1 MVRPRTL
8 ARYRELTT
16 LREGCNVNLTFGQ
29 KLLIAF
35 GVLLVLV
42 MGAFTLSGDLRLQ
55 RTTAT
60 YVDALIDDT
69 VAQSTSS
76 IAEWLNTRLQ
86 MTESVAEALTKTGT
100 DEEARTVLQAITT
113 GGGFRDVYVGR
124 TDGYMLMKSEA
135 ANATLPADYD
145 PRVRPWYKK
154 AMSLGRASFTE
165 PYQDASTG
173 DTIIST
179 LAPVKRGAY
188 EGVAGA
194 DISLGAIK
202 DTLKTV
208 TLADTGYAALI
219 NAKGTVLFHPNEKLI
234 GKNIKTLT
242 GTKPALDGSVLEYQ
256 ADEQNWSAS
265 FYPISEAR
273 GVDWYLGTF
282 VNQDKINAPVQ
293 NARTTGL
300 VMALIGLLISL
311 AILHV
316 GIKVLMAPLRRLNT
330 AMADIGS
337 GDADLTQ
344 RLDVQAKDEFGQ
356 LADSFNRFVDNIQT
370 VVRDVQRG
378 TDELAG
384 NVRSLRETAGTS
396 RSSVEQQ
403 QAEIDMVATAI
414 NEMSAAAGE
423 IAQNAQQTADAA
435 NTADEDSRASL
446 ETVAASRDAVQKLSK
461 EINSAA
467 GVINTL
473 GQDVTSITSVLEV
486 IQGIAEQTNLLALN
500 AAIEAARA
508 GEAGRG
514 FAVVADEV
522 RNLAQRTQSSTEEIN
537 NMIER
542 LQKGAHDAVEV
553 MNASTAVSNVS
564 MEKAQD
570 AMDALN
576 RIAEAITSINQMTS
590 QIATASEEQT
600 SVTEELN
607 SSITRIADQGQ
618 EAAAAASENDVYSGQ
633 IESIGHTLNQNVS
646 RFRV

>member
-1 MVRPRTL
+1 M
-8 ARYRELTT
+8 
-16 LREGCNVNLTFGQ
+16 NLSFGQ
-29 KLLIAF
+29 KLLAAF
-35 GVLLVLV
+35 SILLLLA

-55 RTTAT
+55 KTTST
-60 YVDALIDDT
+60 YVDALIDDA

-76 IAEWLNTRLQ
+76 IAQWLNTRLQ
-86 MTESVAEALTKTGT
+86 MTEAVAQSLERVEN
-100 DEEARTVLQAITT
+100 DEQARTLLQSITS

-124 TDGYMLMKSEA
+124 TDGYMLMKTEKD
-135 ANATLPADYD
+135 NASLPADYD

-154 AMSLGRASFTE
+154 AMSMGQASFTE
-165 PYQDASTG
+165 PYRDAATS

-179 LAPVKRGAY
+179 LAPVQRGDY
-188 EGVAGA
+188 KGVAGG
-194 DISLGAIK
+194 DIGLGDIEK
-202 DTLKTV
+202 TLETV
-208 TLADTGYAALI
+208 TLANTGYAALI
-219 NAKGTVLFHPNEKLI
+219 NAQGIVLFHPNTALI
-234 GKNIKTLT
+234 GKNIKTLIGKT
-242 GTKPALDGSVLEYQ
+242 PSLDGSAHQYQ
-256 ADEQNWSAS
+256 DDDASWEAS
-265 FYPISEAR
+265 FHAIEDAR

-282 VNQDKINAPVQ
+282 VNQDLISAPVQ
-293 NARTTGL
+293 SARMTGL
-300 VMALIGLLISL
+300 VMAVIGLLISL
-311 AILHV
+311 AVLHV
-316 GIKVLMAPLRRLNT
+316 GIKVMMAPLRRLNT
-330 AMADIGS
+330 AMADIGT

-344 RLDVQAKDEFGQ
+344 RLDTSASDELGQ
-356 LADSFNRFVDNIQT
+356 LAKSFNRFVENIQT

-378 TDELAG
+378 SEELG
-384 NVRSLRETAGTS
+384 DNVRSLRETASTS

-403 QAEIDMVATAI
+403 QSEIDMVATAI

-435 NTADEDSRASL
+435 NTADNDSRASL
-446 ETVAASRDAVQKLSK
+446 ETVAASREAVQKLSK
-461 EINSAA
+461 EVNSAA
-467 GVINTL
+467 EVINAL
-473 GQDVTSITSVLEV
+473 GKDVSSITTVLEV

-542 LQKGAHDAVEV
+542 LQKGANNAVTV

-570 AMDALN
+570 AMEALN
-576 RIAEAITSINQMTS
+576 RIADSITSINQMTS

-633 IESIGHTLNQNVS
+633 IESIGRTLNQNAS

>member
-1 MVRPRTL
+1 M
-8 ARYRELTT
+8 
-16 LREGCNVNLTFGQ
+16 NLSFGQ
-29 KLLIAF
+29 KLLAAF
-35 GVLLVLV
+35 SILLLLA

-55 RTTAT
+55 KTTST
-60 YVDALIDDT
+60 YVDALIDDA

-76 IAEWLNTRLQ
+76 IAQWLNTRLQ
-86 MTESVAEALTKTGT
+86 MTEAVAQSLERVEN
-100 DEEARTVLQAITT
+100 DEQARTLLQSITS

-124 TDGYMLMKSEA
+124 TDGYMLMKTEKD
-135 ANATLPADYD
+135 NASLPADYD

-154 AMSLGRASFTE
+154 AMSMGQASFTE
-165 PYQDASTG
+165 PYRDAATS

-179 LAPVKRGAY
+179 LAPVQRGDY
-188 EGVAGA
+188 KGVAGG
-194 DISLGAIK
+194 DIGLGDIEK
-202 DTLKTV
+202 TLETV
-208 TLADTGYAALI
+208 TLANTGYAALI
-219 NAKGTVLFHPNEKLI
+219 NAQGIVLFHPNTALI
-234 GKNIKTLT
+234 GKNIKTLIGKT
-242 GTKPALDGSVLEYQ
+242 PSLDGSAHQYQ
-256 ADEQNWSAS
+256 DDDASWEAS
-265 FYPISEAR
+265 FHAIEDAR

-282 VNQDKINAPVQ
+282 VNQDLISAPVQ
-293 NARTTGL
+293 SARMTGL
-300 VMALIGLLISL
+300 VMAVIGLLISL
-311 AILHV
+311 AVLHV
-316 GIKVLMAPLRRLNT
+316 GIKVMMAPLRRLNT
-330 AMADIGS
+330 AMADIGT

-344 RLDVQAKDEFGQ
+344 RLDTSASDELGQ
-356 LADSFNRFVDNIQT
+356 LAKSFNRFVENIQT

-378 TDELAG
+378 SEELGG
-384 NVRSLRETAGTS
+384 NVRSLRETASTS

-403 QAEIDMVATAI
+403 QSEIDMVATAI

-435 NTADEDSRASL
+435 NTADHDSRASL
-446 ETVAASRDAVQKLSK
+446 ETVAASREAVQKLSK
-461 EINSAA
+461 EVNSAA
-467 GVINTL
+467 EVINAL
-473 GQDVTSITSVLEV
+473 GKDVSSITTVLEV

-542 LQKGAHDAVEV
+542 LQKGANNAVTV

-570 AMDALN
+570 AMEALN
-576 RIAEAITSINQMTS
+576 RIADSITSINQMTS

-633 IESIGHTLNQNVS
+633 IESIGRTLNQNAS

>member
-1 MVRPRTL
+1 
-8 ARYRELTT
+8 
-16 LREGCNVNLTFGQ
+16 VNLSFGQ
-29 KLLIAF
+29 KLLAAF
-35 GVLLVLV
+35 SILLLLA

-55 RTTAT
+55 KTTST
-60 YVDALIDDT
+60 YVDALIDDA

-76 IAEWLNTRLQ
+76 IAQWLNTRLE
-86 MTESVAEALTKTGT
+86 MTESVAQSLERVED
-100 DEEARTVLQAITT
+100 DEQARTLLQAITA

-124 TDGYMLMKSEA
+124 NDGYMLMKTEKD
-135 ANATLPADYD
+135 NASLPADYD

-154 AMSLGRASFTE
+154 AMSMGQASFTE
-165 PYQDASTG
+165 PYRDAATS

-179 LAPVKRGAY
+179 LAPVQRGAY
-188 EGVAGA
+188 KGVAGG
-194 DISLGAIK
+194 DIGLGDIEK
-202 DTLKTV
+202 TLETV
-208 TLADTGYAALI
+208 TLANTGYAALI
-219 NAKGTVLFHPNEKLI
+219 NAKGIVLFHPNQKLI
-234 GKNIKTLT
+234 GKNIKTLI
-242 GTKPALDGSVLEYQ
+242 GKAPSLDGSAHQYQ
-256 ADEQNWSAS
+256 DDDASWEAS
-265 FYPISEAR
+265 FHAIEDAR

-282 VNQDKINAPVQ
+282 VNQDLISAPVQ
-293 NARTTGL
+293 SARMTGL
-300 VMALIGLLISL
+300 VMAIIGLLISL
-311 AILHV
+311 AVLHV

-330 AMADIGS
+330 AMADIGT

-344 RLDVQAKDEFGQ
+344 RLDTSASDEFGQ
-356 LADSFNRFVDNIQT
+356 LAKSFNRFVENIQT

-378 TDELAG
+378 SEELG
-384 NVRSLRETAGTS
+384 DNVRSLRETASTS

-403 QAEIDMVATAI
+403 QSEIDMVATAI

-435 NTADEDSRASL
+435 NTADNDSRASL

-461 EINSAA
+461 EVNSAA
-467 GVINTL
+467 DVINAL
-473 GQDVTSITSVLEV
+473 GKDVSSITTVLEV

-542 LQKGAHDAVEV
+542 LQKGANNAVTV

-570 AMDALN
+570 AMEALN

-633 IESIGHTLNQNVS
+633 IESIGRTLNQNAS

>member
-1 MVRPRTL
+1 M
-8 ARYRELTT
+8 
-16 LREGCNVNLTFGQ
+16 NLSFGQ
-29 KLLIAF
+29 KLLAAF
-35 GVLLVLV
+35 SILLLLT

-55 RTTAT
+55 KTTST
-60 YVDALIDDT
+60 YVDALIDDA

-76 IAEWLNTRLQ
+76 IAQWLNTRLE
-86 MTESVAEALTKTGT
+86 MTESVAQSLERVED
-100 DEEARTVLQAITT
+100 DEQARTLLQSITA

-124 TDGYMLMKSEA
+124 NDGYMLMKTEKD
-135 ANATLPADYD
+135 NASLPADYD
-145 PRVRPWYKK
+145 PRVRPWYQK
-154 AMSLGRASFTE
+154 AMSMGQASFTE
-165 PYQDASTG
+165 PYRDAATS

-179 LAPVKRGAY
+179 LAPVKRGGFK
-188 EGVAGA
+188 GVAGG
-194 DISLGAIK
+194 DIGLGDIEK
-202 DTLKTV
+202 TLATV
-208 TLADTGYAALI
+208 TLANTGYAALI
-219 NAKGTVLFHPNEKLI
+219 NAQGVVLFHPNQKLI
-234 GKNIKTLT
+234 GKNIKTLI
-242 GTKPALDGSVLEYQ
+242 GKAPSLDGSAHQYQ
-256 ADEQNWSAS
+256 SDDAFWEAS
-265 FYPISEAR
+265 FHAIEEAR

-282 VNQDKINAPVQ
+282 VNQDLISAPVQ
-293 NARTTGL
+293 SARMTGL
-300 VMALIGLLISL
+300 AMAVIGLLVSL
-311 AILHV
+311 VVLHF
-316 GIKVLMAPLRRLNT
+316 GIKVMMAPLRHLNT
-330 AMADIGS
+330 AMADIGT

-344 RLDVQAKDEFGQ
+344 RLNTSASDEFGQ
-356 LADSFNRFVDNIQT
+356 LAKSFNRFVENIQS

-378 TDELAG
+378 SEELG
-384 NVRSLRETAGTS
+384 DNVRSLRETASTS

-403 QAEIDMVATAI
+403 QSEIDMVATAI

-435 NTADEDSRASL
+435 NTADNDSRASL
-446 ETVAASRDAVQKLSK
+446 ETVAASRDAVQKLST
-461 EINSAA
+461 EVNSAA
-467 GVINTL
+467 EVINAL
-473 GQDVTSITSVLEV
+473 GKDVSSITTVLEV

-542 LQKGAHDAVEV
+542 LQKGANNAVTV

-570 AMDALN
+570 AMESLN

-633 IESIGHTLNQNVS
+633 IESVGRTLNQNVS

>member
-1 MVRPRTL
+1 M
-8 ARYRELTT
+8 
-16 LREGCNVNLTFGQ
+16 NLTFGQ
-29 KLLIAF
+29 KLQIGF

-42 MGAFTLSGDLRLQ
+42 MGAFTLSGDLSLRK
-55 RTTAT
+55 TTST
-60 YVDALIDDT
+60 YVDALIVDS
-69 VAQSTSS
+69 VAQSTPN

-86 MTESVAEALTKTGT
+86 MTEAVADSLLAVES
-100 DEEARTVLQAITT
+100 DDQVRTVFQTVTA
-113 GGGFRDVYVGR
+113 GGGFSAVYVGR
-124 TDGYMLMKSEA
+124 ADGRMMMQSEEA
-135 ANATLPADYD
+135 DASLPSDFD
-145 PRVRPWYKK
+145 PRTRPWYQKT
-154 AMSLGRASFTE
+154 SRLGRASFTD
-165 PYQDASTG
+165 PFQDAAGTG
-173 DTIIST
+173 MIISAS
-179 LAPVKRGAY
+179 APVKGGTY
-188 EGVAGA
+188 KGVVGA
-194 DISLGAIK
+194 DIGLGAIQE
-202 DTLKTV
+202 TLDNI
-208 TLADTGYAALI
+208 TLAGAGYAALI
-219 NAKGTVLFHPNEKLI
+219 NAKGVVLFHPNQALI
-234 GKNIKTLT
+234 GKNIKILI
-242 GTKPALDGSVLEYQ
+242 GKAPSLDGSAHQYQ
-256 ADEQNWSAS
+256 DDDASWEAS
-265 FYPISEAR
+265 FHAIEDAR

-282 VNQDKINAPVQ
+282 VNQDLINAPVQ
-293 NARTTGL
+293 SARVTGL
-300 VMALIGLLISL
+300 VMAVIGLLVSL
-311 AILHV
+311 VLLHF
-316 GIKVLMAPLRRLNT
+316 GIKVMMAPLRRLNT
-330 AMADIGS
+330 AMADIS
-337 GDADLTQ
+337 AGDADLTQ
-344 RLDVQAKDEFGQ
+344 RLDVSAKDEFGQ
-356 LADSFNRFVDNIQT
+356 LAESFNRFVENIQT

-378 TDELAG
+378 SEELG
-384 NVRSLRETAGTS
+384 HNVRSLRETASTS
-396 RSSVEQQ
+396 RSSVENQQ
-403 QAEIDMVATAI
+403 SEIDVVATAI

-435 NTADEDSRASL
+435 NTADNDSRASL

-461 EINSAA
+461 EVNSASE
-467 GVINTL
+467 VINAL
-473 GQDVTSITSVLEV
+473 GKDVSSITTVLEV

-537 NMIER
+537 NMTDR
-542 LQKGAHDAVEV
+542 LQKGANNAVAV

-633 IESIGHTLNQNVS
+633 IESIGRTLNQNAS